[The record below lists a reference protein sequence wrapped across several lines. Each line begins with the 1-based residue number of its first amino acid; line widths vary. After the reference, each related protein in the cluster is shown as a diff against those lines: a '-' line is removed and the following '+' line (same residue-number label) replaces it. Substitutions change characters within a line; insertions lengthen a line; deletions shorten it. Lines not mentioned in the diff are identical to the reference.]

1 MKRLEM
7 EEEGRKEKKCYNKRG
22 GVKER
27 GVGRRERVEEIV
39 KETGAVA
46 KIEGIRRIERRNG
59 EGWGNGMGK
68 VC

>member
-7 EEEGRKEKKCYNKRG
+7 EEEGRKEKKYYNKRG

-27 GVGRRERVEEIV
+27 GVGRRKRVEEIV

-46 KIEGIRRIERRNG
+46 KIEEIKRIERRNG